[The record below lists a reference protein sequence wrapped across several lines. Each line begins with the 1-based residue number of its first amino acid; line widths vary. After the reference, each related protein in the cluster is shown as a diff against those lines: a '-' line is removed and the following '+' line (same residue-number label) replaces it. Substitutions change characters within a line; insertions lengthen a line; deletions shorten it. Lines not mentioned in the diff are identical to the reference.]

1 MLDWF
6 GCINIH
12 LVLWLEIA
20 SILVDVQLVVC
31 YNAGKH
37 EVAKNLLLQTPRVI
51 EKAKGTRTTSS
62 IVAKNQTVLC

>member
-1 MLDWF
+1 M
-6 GCINIH
+6 H

-37 EVAKNLLLQTPRVI
+37 EVAKNFLLQTPRVI
-51 EKAKGTRTTSS
+51 EGERHENNILHCCQESKQCFAD
-62 IVAKNQTVLC
+62 Q